1 MDLWFT
7 LWIVLINYLG
17 TQMASALAR
26 EQPFRVAPTSLW
38 HAPIFFFWPNKMF
51 QVHLGLTLP
60 RPRNQSWFLLVVLE
74 TMIWFINDIRDV
86 LWVLSFSLKTYFGHR
101 PNGFHNLEFEKH
113 DSRVTHSL
121 VTVIFWKPRPSSRWS
136 LCIKAQLQESSGSY
150 CRPLRTVQGC
160 FPVVKAGLSTWQ
172 LRLWSYI

>member
-1 MDLWFT
+1 MDLLWFT
-7 LWIVLINYLG
+7 LWKVLIHYLG

-38 HAPIFFFWPNKMF
+38 HAPIFFFSWPNKMF
-51 QVHLGLTLP
+51 QAHLVLTLP
-60 RPRNQSWFLLVVLE
+60 QLRNQSWFLLVVLE
-74 TMIWFINDIRDV
+74 TMIWFIHDIRDV

-101 PNGFHNLEFEKH
+101 PNGFHNREFEKH

-150 CRPLRTVQGC
+150 CRPLGQC
-160 FPVVKAGLSTWQ
+160 KAASQRLKLG
-172 LRLWSYI
+172 LRLGN